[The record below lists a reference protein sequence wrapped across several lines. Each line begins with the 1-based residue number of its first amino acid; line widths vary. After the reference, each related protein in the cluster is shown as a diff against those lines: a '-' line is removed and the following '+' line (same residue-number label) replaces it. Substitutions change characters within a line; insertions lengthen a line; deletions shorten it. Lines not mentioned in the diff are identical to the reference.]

1 VSIFPF
7 MVTAQRKTIFH
18 AVVLLL
24 SLMGVLIVS
33 CSSGGVSSS
42 VPGGG
47 QLLAKSGSTAF
58 TLSGVHKELGK
69 IRIVEVEHS
78 DFKQAME
85 IETSQGARAEWNI
98 EADAPVAQ
106 AVKKGDVLLAHFWLR
121 CIQSIGGE
129 GFTAFEFEE
138 NHGEFDK
145 AVDFKIG
152 FGGDWKEVFVPFES
166 SRDFAAGEASI
177 CFRAGFDRQTIQI
190 GGVEVVND
198 GTAVKIT
205 DLPRTKITYVGREPD
220 AGWRQDA
227 LRRIDRIR
235 KGDLDVYVRDSAG
248 APIRGAIVHAVL
260 RRHAF
265 GFGTCVDAGWLL
277 GKGADSDR
285 YRQTILALFN
295 RAVFEND
302 MKWPAVWNGVPPDVD
317 RALKWLKE
325 HDIAVRGHNLVWPS
339 WRWLPPELKDYENDP
354 QKLREITAR
363 HITDTVAHFRG
374 QLDEWDVVN
383 EPYTNYDL
391 IDLLGGQPILIEWYN
406 LAHAADPGCRLFLND
421 FGILDGGSHSEHR
434 ENFYDNIKYLKENG
448 APIGGIGIQSHFG
461 TALPAPADITKIMDR
476 FSAFGFPI
484 EATEVSFNL
493 QDRQLQADYLRDY
506 MIAVFSEPSVQ
517 DIILWGFWAGRAWR
531 SESTLYDL
539 QWNMRPIAQTWIDL
553 TQRQWTTD
561 VASDTNGDGVADIR
575 GFYGTYDVTV
585 TAGPRRRTVSA
596 ELKPG
601 GTRLDIRME

>member
-1 VSIFPF
+1 
-7 MVTAQRKTIFH
+7 MVTARRKMSFH
-18 AVVLLL
+18 AIVPLLW
-24 SLMGVLIVS
+24 LIGIMTTG
-33 CSSGGVSSS
+33 CTFTRVSSS
-42 VPGGG
+42 LPAGG
-47 QLLAKSGSTAF
+47 QLLAKSGATPF
-58 TLSGVHKELGK
+58 TLSGAQQYLGK
-69 IRIVEVEHS
+69 MRIVDVERS

-85 IETSQGARAEWNI
+85 IETSPGARADWNL
-98 EADAPVAQ
+98 EAVAPVAQ

-121 CIQSIGGE
+121 CTDSMTGE
-129 GFTAFEFEE
+129 GFTAFELEE

-145 AVDFKIG
+145 AVDFKIS
-152 FGGDWKEVFVPFES
+152 GGRDWKEVFVPFES
-166 SRDFAAGEASI
+166 SRDFAAGETRI
-177 CFRAGFDRQTIQI
+177 CFRAGYDRQTIQI
-190 GGVEVVND
+190 GGVEVVNY
-198 GTAVKIT
+198 GTAVKIA

-220 AGWRQDA
+220 AAWRQDA
-227 LRRIDRIR
+227 LRRIDRVR
-235 KGDLDVYVRDSAG
+235 KGDLEVYVTDAAG
-248 APIRGAIVHAVL
+248 APIPGAIVHAVL

-277 GKGADSDR
+277 GKGADNDR
-285 YRQTILALFN
+285 YRQTILSLFN

-302 MKWPAVWNGVPPDVD
+302 MKWPELWKGVPPNVD

-339 WRWLPPELKDYENDP
+339 WKWLPPELRAYEFDRE
-354 QKLREITAR
+354 KLGEITAR

-383 EPYTNYDL
+383 EPYTNHDL
-391 IDLLGGQPILIEWYN
+391 FDLLGGGPVVIEWYK
-406 LAHAADPGCRLFLND
+406 LAHAADPNCRLFLND
-421 FGILDGGSHSEHR
+421 FGIFDGGAHSEHR

-461 TALPAPADITKIMDR
+461 TELPPPADIVKILDR
-476 FSAFGFPI
+476 FSAFGLPI

-517 DIILWGFWAGRAWR
+517 DIILWGFWAKRAWR
-531 SESTLYDL
+531 SESTLYDE

-561 VASDTNGDGVADIR
+561 VADDTNGDGVADIR

-585 TAGPRRRTVSA
+585 TASEQRRTVSA